1 MQGLYVIMYALKNRF
16 EEIRQK
22 IEKLTDENISLKSQ
36 VQSLQEDILRK
47 EREIEYLDGEKKKIV
62 EEIRLLKLSN
72 SVARDTS
79 ELKEELEIILREI
92 DESLELIRN
101 K

>member
-1 MQGLYVIMYALKNRF
+1 MPYVNVKVAG
-16 EEIRQK
+16 E
-22 IEKLTDENISLKSQ
+22 LT
-36 VQSLQEDILRK
+36 K
-47 EREIEYLDGEKKKIV
+47 EQKKKIV